1 MPTGSRGS
9 SPLDNHR
16 SVPTNRSQGATR
28 RLNLCEGADDT
39 EQLIPIMAALGRLVT
54 VAAPVTLV
62 LDNLPAHTS
71 LAMRAWLTNQH
82 AWLTVA

>member
-1 MPTGSRGS
+1 
-9 SPLDNHR
+9 
-16 SVPTNRSQGATR
+16 
-28 RLNLCEGADDT
+28 
-39 EQLIPIMAALGRLVT
+39 LIPIMAALGRLVT